1 MLTFGFFPK
10 IKYTQN
16 SELVSNEN
24 VKWNETIVTIY
35 YIQTPILKVFK
46 KDIGLKSVINKSYFS
61 I

>member
-35 YIQTPILKVFK
+35 
-46 KDIGLKSVINKSYFS
+46 
-61 I
+61 

>member
-24 VKWNETIVTIY
+24 VKWNDN
-35 YIQTPILKVFK
+35 ILYTNTHFK
-46 KDIGLKSVINKSYFS
+46 GF
-61 I
+61 